1 MNVACADEIVVQ
13 EVQAV
18 LRQYAVAR
26 VRAQGPNLGSAM
38 IWVMVDSGLGDDTDR
53 ALRREIA
60 QIPGATIRS

>member
-1 MNVACADEIVVQ
+1 MIVACADGTVVP

-18 LRQYAVAR
+18 LLHYAVAR
-26 VRAQGPNLGSAM
+26 VREQGPNIGNPM
-38 IWVMVDSGLGDDTDR
+38 ICVMVDSGLGEDKEG